1 FFGFGLGSRKQH
13 LIDHTFS
20 TFTFKS
26 TYYIAESLQGQT
38 LKDRSFTTMHSN
50 TKTPDDATYFIGSSS
65 AIVQPEHQPPRDYG
79 ACAPH
84 GQVMGRNLNEVHLQP
99 NSFMA
104 TAIFTTLCCNFVF
117 GLIAVIFASRQN
129 KFHGVPHTELRT
141 GEAYKQM
148 SA

>member
-1 FFGFGLGSRKQH
+1 
-13 LIDHTFS
+13 
-20 TFTFKS
+20 
-26 TYYIAESLQGQT
+26 
-38 LKDRSFTTMHSN
+38 MHSN

-117 GLIAVIFASRQN
+117 GLIAVIFASRVDILYLNGDYVRARKSSQCAAGWS
-129 KFHGVPHTELRT
+129 FAGILTGIVFMVGAALSLFFGVGLYLSTKH
-141 GEAYKQM
+141 
-148 SA
+148 